1 MARGIER
8 LSARTVTTAKCPPGK
23 SAKFLAD
30 GGGLYLRVG
39 ASGSRSWVFR
49 YMLAGKS
56 HDMGLGPLHTV
67 SLAEARTAALTQR
80 KLRHAGQDP
89 IKARSADKLA
99 RRTEAAKT
107 QTFAEAAEGYV
118 RSQERGW
125 SAKHANEW
133 RVTLGKYVYP
143 TMGKL
148 AVAAVDTGLI
158 RRALDQLWEQHPE
171 TGRRVLDRVRVVL
184 DAAAAAGYR
193 DPNIPNP
200 ARWEGHL
207 KLLMPAR
214 ARGEAKRHASLPY
227 AELPAFLV
235 ELRQRPGITP
245 RALEFAILTAA
256 RTKEVYGA
264 TWGEIDTEA
273 RQWVI
278 PATRMKSGREHRV
291 ALSEAALAILA
302 TIPRESNTV
311 ERPFPIGESAI
322 LTMVKRMSRRDITLH
337 GFRATFSTWVTEQTD
352 TPTEIRELALAH
364 VSGDKVA
371 AAYQRS
377 VLLEKRRALME
388 RWGQFCTGAEGKIV
402 KLHRA

>member
-1 MARGIER
+1 
-8 LSARTVTTAKCPPGK
+8 
-23 SAKFLAD
+23 
-30 GGGLYLRVG
+30 
-39 ASGSRSWVFR
+39 
-49 YMLAGKS
+49 MLAGKS

-67 SLAEARTAALTQR
+67 GLAEARAAALTQR

-89 IKARSADKLA
+89 IEARSADKLA
-99 RRTEAAKT
+99 RRAEVAKT
-107 QTFAEAAEGYV
+107 QTFAEAAETYV
-118 RSQERGW
+118 RSQEKGW

-143 TMGKL
+143 TLGEL

-158 RRALDQLWEQHPE
+158 RRALDPLWERRPE
-171 TGRRVLDRVRVVL
+171 TARRVLDRVRVVL
-184 DAAAAAGYR
+184 DASAAAGYR
-193 DPNIPNP
+193 DPNTPNP

-214 ARGEAKRHASLPY
+214 VKGEAKRHASLPY
-227 AELPAFLV
+227 AELPAFV
-235 ELRQRPGITP
+235 AELRWRPGVTP

-256 RTKEVYGA
+256 RNKEVYGA
-264 TWGEIDTEA
+264 TWAEIDVDA

-278 PATRMKSGREHRV
+278 PAARMKSGSEHRV

-302 TIPRESNTV
+302 DIPREGNTAV
-311 ERPFPIGESAI
+311 RPFPIGESAI
-322 LTMVKRMSRRDITLH
+322 LTMVKRMSRPDITAH

-388 RWGQFCTGAEGKIV
+388 RWGRFCTGAEGKIV
-402 KLHRA
+402 ELRRA